1 MRINFLRKWLLE
13 EYDMWQAVPSL
24 REGKEEK
31 RYRWNIVVLVNV
43 RENVH
48 LRNCIFK
55 ISKTNDTLNRK
66 IRSISTE
73 SFPALWTGCRV
84 FVLIKLIC
92 FVLSN
97 CPLRIGANRRGW
109 WTRARWEY
117 TFYIGCISAALTKNN
132 FHHFTRKGIYLKE
145 SRVAFN
151 GWKITREYSRKGRE
165 TFPDISP
172 SLYFC

>member
-1 MRINFLRKWLLE
+1 MAVRRIWYVTSSAKFTRRKGRKTISLEYRCIGKCTRKRTCIYEIVYSKFL
-13 EYDMWQAVPSL
+13 
-24 REGKEEK
+24 
-31 RYRWNIVVLVNV
+31 
-43 RENVH
+43 
-48 LRNCIFK
+48 
-55 ISKTNDTLNRK
+55 KTNDTLNRK

>member
-1 MRINFLRKWLLE
+1 MAVRRIWYVTSSVKFTRRKGRKTISLE
-13 EYDMWQAVPSL
+13 
-24 REGKEEK
+24 
-31 RYRWNIVVLVNV
+31 YRIVLVNV

>member
-1 MRINFLRKWLLE
+1 MAVRRIWYVTSSAKFTRRKGRKTISLE
-13 EYDMWQAVPSL
+13 
-24 REGKEEK
+24 
-31 RYRWNIVVLVNV
+31 YRIVLVNV

>member
-1 MRINFLRKWLLE
+1 MAVRRIWYVTSSAKFTRRKGRKTISLE
-13 EYDMWQAVPSL
+13 
-24 REGKEEK
+24 
-31 RYRWNIVVLVNV
+31 YRIVLVNV

-73 SFPALWTGCRV
+73 SFPVLWTGCRV

>member
-1 MRINFLRKWLLE
+1 MAVRRIWYVTSSAKFTRRKGRKTISLE
-13 EYDMWQAVPSL
+13 
-24 REGKEEK
+24 
-31 RYRWNIVVLVNV
+31 YRIVLVNV

-73 SFPALWTGCRV
+73 SFSALWTGCRV